1 MPNVPRPPDNTFA
14 PSGCDTTK
22 RQVTDDTITEVDEFA
37 DANEHGT
44 SESSDA
50 EMEVVPETPS
60 SIN

>member
-1 MPNVPRPPDNTFA
+1 
-14 PSGCDTTK
+14 
-22 RQVTDDTITEVDEFA
+22 VDEFV

-44 SESSDA
+44 SEASDA